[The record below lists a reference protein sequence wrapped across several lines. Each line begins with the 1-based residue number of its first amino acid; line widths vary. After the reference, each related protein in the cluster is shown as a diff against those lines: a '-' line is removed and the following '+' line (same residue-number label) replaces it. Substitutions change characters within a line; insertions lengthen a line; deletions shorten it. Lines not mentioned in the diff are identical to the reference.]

1 MIDTLFNIFLGLMG
15 AGALVGFIYFSLWAV
30 LHKLLPPKLDPI
42 LFREPWF
49 QKSELV
55 NYQFFP
61 LSLIRSLNYSYLIAW
76 PSMAKRRRFRGV
88 DQDLPVSAIMTTL
101 CKIHISVGVIGTLI
115 AIPYFSIYFSF
126 NFGGD
131 YSYA

>member
-1 MIDTLFNIFLGLMG
+1 MMEMLFHALLGLMG
-15 AGALVGFIYFSLWAV
+15 LGALIGLVYFPLWAV

-76 PSMAKRRRFRGV
+76 PGMAKRRRFRGF
-88 DQDLPVSAIMTTL
+88 DRNLPVSAGVVAL
-101 CKIHISVGVIGTLI
+101 CRIHISVAFVGTLV
-115 AIPYFSIYFSF
+115 AIFYFAVAL
-126 NFGGD
+126 
-131 YSYA
+131 YALLFL

>member
-61 LSLIRSLNYSYLIAW
+61 LSLIRSLRPSCKCDHDHTLQNSYIRRSNRNSDCYPLFFHNILCLIF
-76 PSMAKRRRFRGV
+76 PLISGGITVTLKLFM
-88 DQDLPVSAIMTTL
+88 VSV
-101 CKIHISVGVIGTLI
+101 H
-115 AIPYFSIYFSF
+115 
-126 NFGGD
+126 
-131 YSYA
+131 